1 LTIDTFLF
9 DLDGT
14 LINSL
19 PLITWTF
26 QKVFKHFGL
35 PWKNG
40 EVLKTIGIPLK
51 EVAQIYLPGRAEEFI
66 EKYTLFQ
73 REKHTAF
80 VKLYPGSMEALV
92 SIKSRGCH
100 TGIVTSKR
108 RAPALADIE
117 ITGLKKY
124 IDVAVTAEDVAMP
137 KPHPEPVIKA
147 LDSLRS
153 RPEKA
158 VFVGDSWYDIMAGKQ
173 AGVLTVGATW
183 GMASRGELAE
193 KGPDFIV
200 DSWNELEKLMFSLAA
215 GHQPAEHSTT

>member
-1 LTIDTFLF
+1 MTINTFLF

-14 LINSL
+14 LINSI
-19 PLITWTF
+19 PLITGTF
-26 QKVFKHFGL
+26 EKVFEYFGL

-40 EVLKTIGIPLK
+40 EVLKTIGIPLR
-51 EVAQIYLPGRAEEFI
+51 EVAQIYLPGRTEEFI

-73 REKHTAF
+73 GEKHTDL
-80 VKLYPGSMEALV
+80 VKLYPGSIETLA
-92 SIKSRGCH
+92 SIKAGGFRV
-100 TGIVTSKR
+100 GIVTSKR
-108 RAPALADIE
+108 RASALTDIE
-117 ITGLKKY
+117 ITGLKSY
-124 IDVAVTAEDVAMP
+124 IDVTVTVEDVDMP

-200 DSWNELEKLMFSLAA
+200 DSWDELKKLMFSLAA
-215 GHQPAEHSTT
+215 GRRPAAHSTA